1 MRLKLP
7 TMSFAIRAVL
17 AALFC
22 LAASLPSA
30 SKAQT
35 VPVVAISPQDSA
47 IKFSV
52 KSSLDVS
59 GTFDKWD
66 ATLVF
71 ASRDP
76 TSGVLDIQI
85 QAASVDTG
93 SGMKDSTLKGSD
105 FFNVDKDPLIKFH
118 STKVIQ
124 TAPNSFTVNGDF
136 TIRGVTKPES
146 LTLAAS
152 GIGTGTATITG
163 KMAFNRDDFGVNGS
177 IPFVWIA
184 DRVEVNVDLK
194 ATRVSGPTL
203 LFKN

>member
-1 MRLKLP
+1 MERMTVRLKLP

-105 FFNVDKDPLIKFH
+105 FFDVENNPLIKFH
-118 STKVIQ
+118 STKVEQ
-124 TAPNSFTVNGDF
+124 TGPNTFEVDGDF
-136 TIRGVTKPES
+136 
-146 LTLAAS
+146 
-152 GIGTGTATITG
+152 
-163 KMAFNRDDFGVNGS
+163 
-177 IPFVWIA
+177 
-184 DRVEVNVDLK
+184 
-194 ATRVSGPTL
+194 
-203 LFKN
+203 